1 MNEIE
6 KRLRALFDQIA
17 APTDVAGLI
26 QSPPAQV
33 PLSRLRWVAMVAVPT
48 LAVAALVV
56 GVVALKN
63 DAAPG
68 QSLPSGS
75 GTPAGT
81 TSSTGGQGDT
91 TLAPGSGTAAATT
104 SSTMDQG
111 STTLPVDLFGFFAE
125 PQPVDLLLSGVLGSI
140 TESRVL
146 YVHKCMAAHGF
157 PQLLEVDAMIG
168 GLESNPHILGRV
180 ESGLF
185 GPDTEAQ
192 ARHFGFLGASYW
204 DHQGEE
210 GIGVVSSDPDYDT
223 AAEVCYQE
231 FSEALPQE
239 GLFQT
244 YSDLEAEIISQTFAA
259 MRDNLKVE
267 ASAVFE
273 DWLGCIETAGFTP
286 QDVQLTFGAGGIGVE
301 EAGAPEVTI
310 GGSSALAQYF
320 GVQAGDWEGAR
331 EPDDTPLPEGT
342 TEIRQGGSLG
352 VYVPTEAEVELALAD
367 VACKQQTRFWERLY
381 PILMDIQRPV
391 MADFEDQLT
400 ELNPQI
406 EELAQRAQELAQ
418 ERASTPAG

>member
-26 QSPPAQV
+26 QSPPSQL
-33 PLSRLRWVAMVAVPT
+33 PLSRLRWAAMVAVPT

-56 GVVALKN
+56 GVVVLRN
-63 DAAPG
+63 DAAPV
-68 QSLPSGS
+68 QSLPPGS
-75 GTPAGT
+75 GTLAGT
-81 TSSTGGQGDT
+81 TSSTVDQGDT
-91 TLAPGSGTAAATT
+91 TLAPGSGTPAATT
-104 SSTMDQG
+104 SSTLDQG
-111 STTLPVDLFGFFAE
+111 DTTLPVDGFGFFAE
-125 PQPVDLLLSGVLGSI
+125 PQPVDLLLSRVLGSI
-140 TESRVL
+140 ETSRVL
-146 YVHKCMAAHGF
+146 YVHKCMAAYGF
-157 PQLLEVDAMIG
+157 PQLLELDAMIG
-168 GLESNPHILGRV
+168 GPKSDPNNFWRV
-180 ESGLF
+180 ETGLF

-192 ARHFGFLGASYW
+192 ARQFGFLGASYW

-239 GLFQT
+239 GPFQT
-244 YSDLEAEIISQTFAA
+244 YSDLQFEIIQEIFVA
-259 MRDNLKVE
+259 MRESLEVD
-267 ASAVFE
+267 ASAVFDE
-273 DWLGCIETAGFTP
+273 WLGCIETAGFTP
-286 QDVQLTFGAGGIGVE
+286 QGIQLTFGVGGIGVE

-331 EPDDTPLPEGT
+331 EPDNSPLPEGT

-381 PILMDIQRPV
+381 PILMDIQRRV

-406 EELAQRAQELAQ
+406 EELAQRAQDFAQ

>member
-1 MNEIE
+1 MTNEIE

-56 GVVALKN
+56 GAVALKN
-63 DAAPG
+63 DAAPV
-68 QSLPSGS
+68 QSLPTGS

-81 TSSTGGQGDT
+81 TSSAGGQVDT

-111 STTLPVDLFGFFAE
+111 STTLPVDPFGFFAE

-140 TESRVL
+140 NQSGVL
-146 YVHKCMAAHGF
+146 YVHKCLAAHGF
-157 PQLLEVDAMIG
+157 PQLLEQDAMIG

-192 ARHFGFLGASYW
+192 AREFGFLGPFW
-204 DHQGEE
+204 WNQGEE
-210 GIGVVSSDPDYDT
+210 APQLVSSDPGFN
-223 AAEVCYQE
+223 AAADACDQE
-231 FSEALPQE
+231 WAEALPQQ
-239 GLFQT
+239 GLFRT
-244 YSDLEAEIISQTFAA
+244 YSDLEAEIISQTFVA
-259 MRDNLKVE
+259 MRDSLEVE

-286 QDVQLTFGAGGIGVE
+286 QGVQLTFGAGGIGVE

-320 GVQAGDWEGAR
+320 GVQAGNWEGAR
-331 EPDDTPLPEGT
+331 EPDTSPLPAGT
-342 TEIRQGGSLG
+342 TEIRQGGSNG
-352 VYVPTEAEVELALAD
+352 VYVPTEAEVELALTD
-367 VACKQQTRFWERLY
+367 VTCKQQTRFWERLY
-381 PILMDIQRPV
+381 PILMDIQRRV
-391 MADFEDQLT
+391 IANLEAQLT
-400 ELNPQI
+400 ELNPQLQ
-406 EELAQRAQELAQ
+406 ELAQRAQDLAQ
-418 ERASTPAG
+418 ERASTPSG